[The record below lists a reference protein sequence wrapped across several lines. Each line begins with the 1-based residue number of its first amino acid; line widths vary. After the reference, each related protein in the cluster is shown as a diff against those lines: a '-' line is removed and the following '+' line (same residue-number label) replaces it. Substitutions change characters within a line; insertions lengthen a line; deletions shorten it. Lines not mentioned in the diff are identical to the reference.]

1 MSESAMPEIG
11 GRRPIP
17 VNVEAGK
24 SLRPFRESVALRR
37 LAQRHGFHSG
47 RIQTRS
53 CGRGLVLR
61 LQALGEKTDVRRQSQ
76 KTLMNASDA

>member
-37 LAQRHGFHSG
+37 LAQRHRLHTG
-47 RIQTRS
+47 RIQAGGCRRS
-53 CGRGLVLR
+53 MVLR
-61 LQALGEKTDVRRQSQ
+61 LRALQQKANVRRES
-76 KTLMNASDA
+76 